1 MQATKNFMFMKKI
14 SLLAIAFAT
23 TCTAMAQDGTQQGT
37 GKDFKP
43 LRTPMS
49 KAVRFGVQAG
59 VNMAKFNDNN
69 YSYDLNTNTKTGF
82 HFGAFVNIPLGGP
95 LRFQPGILYNTYG
108 SKLDVR
114 PGFPASAAGT
124 STTAQSVEQDLQ
136 YISLPLMLQFQ
147 SRTGVFVEL
156 GPQVSFLGK
165 TELQYENSDEDNKD
179 AFDKL
184 DVSAA
189 IGAGYLSRIGIG
201 LNLRYNFGLSNVVE
215 DNGGNNSSNDGPEL
229 KNRVFSIG
237 LVYHFGAAK

>member
-1 MQATKNFMFMKKI
+1 MFMKKI
-14 SLLAIAFAT
+14 SLLAIAFVT

-49 KAVRFGVQAG
+49 KAVRFGLQAG

-69 YSYDLNTNTKTGF
+69 LGYDANTNTKTGF
-82 HFGAFVNIPLGGP
+82 HFGAFVNIPLGGS
-95 LRFQPGILYNTYG
+95 LRFQPGVLYNTYG
-108 SKLDVR
+108 SKMAIQTGV
-114 PGFPASAAGT
+114 GT
-124 STTAQSVEQDLQ
+124 ATTDVEQDLQ

-147 SRTGVFVEL
+147 SRSGLFVEL

-165 TELQYENSDEDNKD
+165 AELQYENSDVDNKD
-179 AFDKL
+179 DFDKL
-184 DVSAA
+184 DVSAG
-189 IGAGYLSRIGIG
+189 IGAGYLSRIGLG
-201 LNLRYNFGLSNVVE
+201 LNLRYNFGLSNVIE

-229 KNRVFSIG
+229 KNRVISVG